1 MSHFTQV
8 ATQMVSR
15 PHLVRALGD
24 LGLTAVEVYD
34 EAQPLQGWVGQQA
47 VANVIVRKTHLRGAS
62 ADLGFLRNE
71 AGHYVAIIEGMD
83 RHRLDDAWLGRL
95 GQRYA
100 YRVAVD
106 ALAEQSFSTVEEE
119 RDPDGTIR
127 LTLRR
132 MG

>member
-15 PHLVRALGD
+15 PHLVKALAD
-24 LGLTAVEVYD
+24 LGLVAVEVYD
-34 EAQPLQGWVGQQA
+34 QAQPLQGWPGQQA
-47 VANVIVRKTHLRGAS
+47 LAHVIVRKSSLRGAT
-62 ADLGFLRNE
+62 ADLGFLKNE
-71 AGHYVAIIEGMD
+71 SGQYVAIIEGMD
-83 RHRLDDAWLGRL
+83 RRKLDGAWLGRL

-106 ALAEQSFSTVEEE
+106 TLAEQSFSTVEEE

>member
-1 MSHFTQV
+1 MSHFTKV

-15 PHLVRALGD
+15 PHLVKALAD
-24 LGLTAVEVYD
+24 LGLDAVEVYD
-34 EAQPLQGWVGQQA
+34 EPQPLRGWEGQRA
-47 VANVIVRKTHLRGAS
+47 LANVIVRKASLRGAT
-62 ADLGFLRNE
+62 ADLGFARDE
-71 AGHYVAIIEGMD
+71 SGQYVAIIEGMD
-83 RHRLDDAWLGRL
+83 RRKLDNAWLGRL

-106 ALAEQSFSTVEEE
+106 LLAEQSFQAVEEE
-119 RDPDGTIR
+119 RDRDGTIR

>member
-15 PHLVRALGD
+15 PHLVRALAD
-24 LGLTAVEVYD
+24 LGFRAVEVYD
-34 EAQPLQGWVGQQA
+34 EAQPLHGWAGQQA
-47 VANVIVRKTHLRGAS
+47 VANVIVRKANLRGAT
-62 ADLGFLRNE
+62 ADLGFLKNE
-71 AGHYVAIIEGMD
+71 SGQYVAIIEGMD
-83 RHRLDDAWLGRL
+83 RRKFDNAWLGQL

-100 YRVAVD
+100 YRVALD
-106 ALAEQSFSTVEEE
+106 TLAEQNFSTVEEE
-119 RDPDGTIR
+119 QDPDGTIR